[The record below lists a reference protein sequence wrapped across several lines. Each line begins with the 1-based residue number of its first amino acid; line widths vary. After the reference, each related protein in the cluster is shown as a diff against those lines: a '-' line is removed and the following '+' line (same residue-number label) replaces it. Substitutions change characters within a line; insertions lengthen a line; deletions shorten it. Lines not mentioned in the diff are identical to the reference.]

1 MRGTPATPTCST
13 SVEGR
18 AGLTVAAGAA
28 RSMNSDVSTHNA
40 EQLAEHKGTAY
51 GAAQPPRAITT
62 EMAARLR
69 SAVSARDGLIRQLDE
84 LRATQRTTADQA
96 IKFEAE
102 LSGMR
107 ALNSRLTTD
116 LGKAQAQVQSLLETQ
131 REQCRSTSS
140 TGSEVEMLREQ
151 VRHWRHSL
159 INQEDSSSIQA
170 MTERGEQT
178 ASMYEEV
185 ILSLREETT
194 RLTCLLHEANGQ
206 RDEAVLR
213 CERFRELEG
222 ELQMQKEFAALAA
235 KDRAATALLSAEA
248 SERAARVSQERQQLQ
263 AEVHRLESAVSNA
276 QSELQH
282 ARDDLAAEVK
292 HSRESQIG
300 KLEAERRASEAQSE
314 QARIELEWDEWKQS
328 HAHNAFET
336 QRAIDA
342 AAEHSATAAQL
353 RVKLQDVEHADAQ
366 KTRRLAELERQLGE
380 VCVREEDARI
390 ELQLCLQQRATMQID
405 LDSARQSLAAQR
417 SAFDMTLRE
426 TQALRTE
433 VEALRS
439 ELEFCRKDAAM
450 LETSRVEAQLQSLR
464 GELSQTVEDW
474 KRAEFEKKDKSKLI
488 CSLQGDLIREREKNN
503 VLKSEVSFLTDK
515 LAQSRAQ
522 NHEAGDG
529 AKWGTQSFSSSR
541 VASPPQ
547 PSVPRARQQS
557 PQRSAQSPPPR
568 AAPYTPTRLSPQRVS
583 VPTSGGTSGKPLSL
597 ADFVAPSAS
606 SSSYNSAPR
615 GRTQA
620 SEEAQAARDALR
632 RRREVRAL
640 QRERERA
647 AAALSSSTGATRIFQ
662 AGDFDKAKSL
672 LGLS

>member
-1 MRGTPATPTCST
+1 
-13 SVEGR
+13 
-18 AGLTVAAGAA
+18 
-28 RSMNSDVSTHNA
+28 
-40 EQLAEHKGTAY
+40 
-51 GAAQPPRAITT
+51 
-62 EMAARLR
+62 MAARLR

-222 ELQMQKEFAALAA
+222 ELQMQKELAALAA

-583 VPTSGGTSGKPLSL
+583 VPISGGTSGKPLSL

>member
-1 MRGTPATPTCST
+1 MRGTPATPTRST
-13 SVEGR
+13 SIEGR
-18 AGLTVAAGAA
+18 DRFTSAAGAA
-28 RSMNSDVSTHNA
+28 APARSIKSDVSTHNA

-69 SAVSARDGLIRQLDE
+69 SAVSARDGLVRQLDE

-222 ELQMQKEFAALAA
+222 ELQMQKELAALAA

-276 QSELQH
+276 QSELQR

-342 AAEHSATAAQL
+342 AAEHYATAAQL

-522 NHEAGDG
+522 NHEAMTCTGDG

-547 PSVPRARQQS
+547 PSAPRVRQQS

-583 VPTSGGTSGKPLSL
+583 VPISGGTSGKPLSL

-620 SEEAQAARDALR
+620 SEEAQAARDALK

-647 AAALSSSTGATRIFQ
+647 AAALSSSTGATRIF
-662 AGDFDKAKSL
+662 
-672 LGLS
+672 

>member
-222 ELQMQKEFAALAA
+222 ELQMQKELAALAA

-583 VPTSGGTSGKPLSL
+583 VPISGGTSGKPLSL